1 MKGKPMEIK
10 IEIDS
15 NLLSK
20 QQISDIKANIKN
32 EIIFHKDEFKNIPA
46 KLYINL
52 YNNPLSNSLTGSA
65 FNENREEVVKITYSL
80 VPPHT
85 CNYFF
90 LGFTSTM

>member
-1 MKGKPMEIK
+1 MEIK

-15 NLLSK
+15 NLLDK
-20 QQISDIKANIKN
+20 KQISDIKANIKN
-32 EIIFHKDEFKNIPA
+32 EISFHKTELKNIPT
-46 KLYINL
+46 KLFINL
-52 YNNPLSNSLTGSA
+52 YNNPLLNSLTGSA
-65 FNENREEVVKITYSL
+65 FNENGEEVIKITYSL

>member
-1 MKGKPMEIK
+1 MEIK

-20 QQISDIKANIKN
+20 QQISAIKANINN
-32 EIIFHKDEFKNIPA
+32 EISFHKNEFKNIPTE
-46 KLYINL
+46 LTVHL
-52 YNNPLSNSLTGSA
+52 YNNPLSSSLTGSA
-65 FNENREEVVKITYSL
+65 FNENGEEVIKITYSL

-90 LGFTSTM
+90 LGFTSTI